1 MVKAFNLL
9 LCILSLGT
17 ACPVFL
23 NRTQVRYIDIQLTSM
38 KCFQIEDMYK
48 KAHAAIRKDPEHK
61 KPAAKKVTFV

>member
-1 MVKAFNLL
+1 
-9 LCILSLGT
+9 
-17 ACPVFL
+17 
-23 NRTQVRYIDIQLTSM
+23 M